1 MYNSRLICT
10 PGRLVHH
17 ILEVGLNL
25 RTVEYI
31 VFDEADRLFEMGL
44 MDQIQQ
50 IISKLPETKQSLLF
64 SATLPEQLVEFAKLG
79 LNNPQLIRLDAELK
93 LPETLK
99 IGFFTLRV
107 EDKPAALLHFIRNVI
122 PSTQQTII
130 FTSTRHHVEYLSEL
144 LTYAGFSTSVVY
156 GTMDH
161 TARKINITKFRNQQ
175 TQYLIVTDVAARGID
190 LPLLDNVI
198 NYDFPPTSKLFVH
211 RAGRVARMG
220 RTGFAYSFVAHDE
233 LPFMLDLYLFLAR
246 KPVDTVPN
254 GVQYSDSD
262 VYFGKIPQEPIDTE
276 QDLIKSLHKQYLEL
290 DPLYKTTQNAYK
302 LYYKTRSK
310 PSNESVKRAKQL
322 SSINVHPLLCNISN
336 NVHNILTFY
345 I

>member
-1 MYNSRLICT
+1 
-10 PGRLVHH
+10 VHH

-50 IISKLPETKQSLLF
+50 ILAKLPETKQSLLF
-64 SATLPEQLVEFAKLG
+64 SATLPEQLVEFAKIG
-79 LNNPQLIRLDAELK
+79 LNNPQLIRLNAEIK

-99 IGFFTLRV
+99 MGFFTLRV
-107 EDKPAALLHFIRNVI
+107 EDKPAALLHFIRNII
-122 PSTQQTII
+122 PSEQQTII
-130 FTSTRHHVEYLSEL
+130 FTSTRHHVEYLNEL
-144 LTYAGFSTSVVY
+144 LTHSGFSSSVVY
-156 GTMDH
+156 GSMDH
-161 TARKINITKFRNQQ
+161 TARKINVTKFRAQQ

-233 LPFMLDLYLFLAR
+233 LPYMLDLYLFLAR
-246 KPVDTVPN
+246 KPVDTLPEN
-254 GVQYSDSD
+254 TPFSDSD
-262 VYFGKIPQEPIDTE
+262 VYYGKIPQEPLDNEHDVIR
-276 QDLIKSLHKQYLEL
+276 SLHKQHLEL
-290 DPLYKTTQNAYK
+290 VLFNYW
-302 LYYKTRSK
+302 
-310 PSNESVKRAKQL
+310 
-322 SSINVHPLLCNISN
+322 
-336 NVHNILTFY
+336 
-345 I
+345 